1 MRLVPHNKDAYRY
14 IALVLIAVIAAVSL
28 IGAVGISRWA
38 GEQIQSELGG
48 TSQTIASALDAEEI
62 LMLEGDSSDEDHKVY
77 HSLKQKLADLKR
89 VNDIDRSIYLM
100 GQREDG
106 TLFFYVDSEDS
117 SSDDYSPAGQEYPE
131 ATPALQAMFDNGE
144 PMVEGPIEDGYGEFI
159 SGLAPVLKPGT
170 DDVVAVVGIDV
181 AASVYKQSMFLAAL
195 IPASLGLTLIF
206 LIVLF
211 EWVRRRNQ
219 QLLTVRS
226 ELVSVASHEL
236 RTPITGIRWA
246 AESLEGMNTDE
257 RAAPLIKA
265 IYHSALNLQASTDD
279 ILELTHA
286 MKEQK
291 LVRQQINMTA
301 LVQEVLDTQQLAA
314 QQKNVTIFHDLS
326 WPKNLNVYCDAGK
339 MKRALHNVVS
349 NAIKYTLPDT
359 VITLSYESTPK
370 MHVLHITDQGIGI
383 PKSEQAKVFAGFY
396 RASNA
401 VANKIDGT
409 GLGLYLVRVVVKQ
422 HGGQVSFVS
431 EQDKGTTFTIALPK
445 KPRSGLLS

>member
-1 MRLVPHNKDAYRY
+1 MRLVPHSKDIYHY
-14 IALVLIAVIAAVSL
+14 IALILVAVITAGSL

-38 GEQIQSELGG
+38 GEQLKSELGG
-48 TSQTIASALDAEEI
+48 TSQTIASALDTEEI
-62 LMLEGDSSDEDHKVY
+62 LMLSGTAADEDSTAYASV
-77 HSLKQKLADLKR
+77 KQILTDLKR

-100 GQREDG
+100 GQRDNG
-106 TLFFYVDSEDS
+106 DIFFYVDSEDPG
-117 SSDDYSPAGQEYPE
+117 SDDYSPAGETYPE
-131 ATPALQAMFDNGE
+131 ATVALKAMFSAGK
-144 PMVEGPIEDGYGEFI
+144 PMVEGPLEDSFGSFI
-159 SGLAPVLKPGT
+159 SGLAPIYRPGT
-170 DDVVAVVGIDV
+170 NEVIAVVGIDV
-181 AASVYKQSMFLAAL
+181 DADVYKQSMFLAAL
-195 IPASLGLTLIF
+195 IPASAGTAAIF
-206 LIVLF
+206 LIILF
-211 EWVRRRNQ
+211 EWARRRNQ

-246 AESLEGMNTDE
+246 AESLEGLNTDP

-291 LVRQQINMTA
+291 LIRQQVNLTE
-301 LVQEVLDTQQLAA
+301 LVQEVMDTQQLAA

-326 WPKNLNVYCDAGK
+326 WPKSLMVYCDASK
-339 MKRALHNVVS
+339 MKRAMHNVVS

-359 VITLSYESTPK
+359 VVTLSYESTPK
-370 MHVLHITDQGIGI
+370 MHVIHITDQGIGI
-383 PKSEQAKVFAGFY
+383 PKGEQAKVFAGFY

-401 VANKIDGT
+401 VAHKIDGT

-422 HGGQVSFVS
+422 HGGNVSFAS
-431 EQDKGTTFTIALPK
+431 EQDKGTTFTIELPK
-445 KPRSGLLS
+445 KAKGNLLS